1 MCENKSNKLAENLE
15 IEIKGL
21 EEVVDRVKGIVYG
34 IEKER
39 GGLDVQKVKDKG
51 CNTRIIIESRHFIIE
66 DTGDS
71 KEAVVKAKYIDR
83 ISGRLDIHRRA
94 TLQEK
99 INYCEGILD
108 IIENHLETVNSRLER
123 ERRNNRYGK
132 NCSSN
137 LHDKGK
143 SR

>member
-21 EEVVDRVKGIVYG
+21 EEVVDRMKGIVYG

-39 GGLDVQKVKDKG
+39 GGLDVQKDKDKG
-51 CNTRIIIESRHFIIE
+51 CNTRIVIESRHFIIE

-83 ISGRLDIHRRA
+83 ISGRLDMHRSA

-108 IIENHLETVNSRLER
+108 IIENHLETVNSRLEG
-123 ERRNNRYGK
+123 EK
-132 NCSSN
+132 EQ
-137 LHDKGK
+137 
-143 SR
+143 

>member
-1 MCENKSNKLAENLE
+1 MYENKSNKLEDNLKN
-15 IEIKGL
+15 EIKELEELLNRMKRIVYEIDSEGL
-21 EEVVDRVKGIVYG
+21 EVRKSKD
-34 IEKER
+34 
-39 GGLDVQKVKDKG
+39 KDKG

-123 ERRNNRYGK
+123 EK
-132 NCSSN
+132 EQ
-137 LHDKGK
+137 
-143 SR
+143 